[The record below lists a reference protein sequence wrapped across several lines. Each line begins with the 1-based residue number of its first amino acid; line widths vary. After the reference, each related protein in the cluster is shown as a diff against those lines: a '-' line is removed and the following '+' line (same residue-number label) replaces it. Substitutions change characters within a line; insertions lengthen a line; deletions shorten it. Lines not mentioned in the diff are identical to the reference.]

1 MAYYYGTDEDDTI
14 DASTLDAD
22 VDRIYPGKGNDT
34 ITNAKSGQTVVSS
47 PGEDNISGS
56 NFDYA
61 FWDAQQSVTINLKEG
76 WSEDGFGSRDVITG
90 VITIHGSSHG
100 DTFYGTES
108 YEKFFANGGN
118 NTLDM
123 GGGDDRVS
131 YAPGRGPSTD
141 FEVKL
146 VGDEIHVIGKS
157 TTDIIIGGRYVEFMD
172 DNKLIDTQYLTKPI
186 IASFVK
192 EIHSFTSDTRT
203 EKYIYAGDERG
214 GKLADWFPQQ
224 VFTLDIN
231 GDEIDDVILPMS
243 FGYASGIDG
252 RTPFIALTTSSG
264 TLEFNEEINATMP
277 ITTGA
282 RRGDYL
288 QISGSETLSYV
299 TVAHLTDVVANRYSP
314 ESKIPPAEL
323 NLITSFS
330 SDLTREDIFPRL
342 PKVSYGGNEWTGGD
356 PDDFPYGVSEH
367 SFAVGDINGDGL
379 DDLFFPNYQNT
390 NAVPGEE
397 KGGYELIQSSEGKFS
412 INRQDLYSKLQ
423 RWPLTNSDKG
433 EGQNLFL
440 DAALIDVNNDGY
452 DDLIAGFGHGSAS
465 SVIFINDNGSFSE
478 NNKLLLPDSYY
489 GIDNQMHMKTM
500 PNDFDHDGDIDLAIL
515 WSPYEPFYGGNYIQ
529 INLNDGN
536 GNYTD
541 VTDLIPD
548 NAYIDAN
555 LGKLGWTE
563 PWQLID
569 INNDGHM
576 DIAGSRTADA
586 TFNYNPMIY
595 FNDGAGRFEIKEI
608 GAETSGKGKAYAY
621 GDFDKDGKIE
631 YVTFLQELADTTG
644 DVAKLGFYLFEFDK
658 VLNTGPSLENTS
670 SQGAPGFNERYY
682 LNENTSAKEAV
693 DAGTYATG
701 LEHYLAEGKDAG
713 LKSFATFTKVHG
725 YSGNDTIVLRE
736 GDEIAFGYAGKD
748 TIEGGAGNDAID
760 GGAGVDTAIYKDSS
774 SAYTLTS
781 NDDGTVTVVHTS
793 PSEGFTNEGSD
804 TLTSIEKMQF
814 SDKTLSKTSLKYEL
828 SESIDTNQN
837 TLTAHSE
844 NAISGTLN
852 FNAGDNIVI
861 LDGQGKNYRGLSGD
875 DTYFVSQLIPKNT
888 KLSITDTDGT
898 NIIQVPANTYVD
910 KSLFTKNAARLTL
923 EDGREITIN
932 SADKFSYNVGGNI
945 TNGTKG
951 TDLTFAEFAEVFG
964 VYDILNSSGAQTG
977 TISDMYII

>member
-1 MAYYYGTDEDDTI
+1 MVNYYGTDEDDTI
-14 DASTLDAD
+14 DASALDAD

-100 DTFYGTES
+100 DTFYGTDS

-231 GDEIDDVILPMS
+231 GDEINDVILPMS

-252 RTPFIALTTSSG
+252 RTPFIALTSSSG

-323 NLITSFS
+323 NLVTSFS

-342 PKVSYGGNEWTGGD
+342 PKISYGGNEWTGGD

-390 NAVPGEE
+390 YAVPGEE
-397 KGGYELIQSSEGKFS
+397 KGGYELIQSNEGKFS

-452 DDLIAGFGHGSAS
+452 DDLIAGFGHGS
-465 SVIFINDNGSFSE
+465 
-478 NNKLLLPDSYY
+478 
-489 GIDNQMHMKTM
+489 
-500 PNDFDHDGDIDLAIL
+500 
-515 WSPYEPFYGGNYIQ
+515 
-529 INLNDGN
+529 
-536 GNYTD
+536 
-541 VTDLIPD
+541 
-548 NAYIDAN
+548 
-555 LGKLGWTE
+555 
-563 PWQLID
+563 
-569 INNDGHM
+569 
-576 DIAGSRTADA
+576 
-586 TFNYNPMIY
+586 
-595 FNDGAGRFEIKEI
+595 
-608 GAETSGKGKAYAY
+608 
-621 GDFDKDGKIE
+621 
-631 YVTFLQELADTTG
+631 
-644 DVAKLGFYLFEFDK
+644 
-658 VLNTGPSLENTS
+658 TS
-670 SQGAPGFNERYY
+670 STPWP
-682 LNENTSAKEAV
+682 TS
-693 DAGTYATG
+693 
-701 LEHYLAEGKDAG
+701 
-713 LKSFATFTKVHG
+713 
-725 YSGNDTIVLRE
+725 
-736 GDEIAFGYAGKD
+736 
-748 TIEGGAGNDAID
+748 
-760 GGAGVDTAIYKDSS
+760 
-774 SAYTLTS
+774 
-781 NDDGTVTVVHTS
+781 
-793 PSEGFTNEGSD
+793 
-804 TLTSIEKMQF
+804 
-814 SDKTLSKTSLKYEL
+814 
-828 SESIDTNQN
+828 
-837 TLTAHSE
+837 
-844 NAISGTLN
+844 
-852 FNAGDNIVI
+852 
-861 LDGQGKNYRGLSGD
+861 
-875 DTYFVSQLIPKNT
+875 
-888 KLSITDTDGT
+888 
-898 NIIQVPANTYVD
+898 
-910 KSLFTKNAARLTL
+910 
-923 EDGREITIN
+923 
-932 SADKFSYNVGGNI
+932 
-945 TNGTKG
+945 
-951 TDLTFAEFAEVFG
+951 
-964 VYDILNSSGAQTG
+964 
-977 TISDMYII
+977 